1 MNRKRTFTL
10 CRRVFLLFAF
20 ASLVACATP
29 RGDTYVDP
37 NMDFGVI
44 KTVAVMPLSN
54 LTRDNLVSERVR
66 DVLIHSLLAAGAV
79 YVLPPGEVAKAV
91 ARAEIQNPAAPSS
104 AEVVKL
110 GEITKVQA
118 VITGVVR
125 EYGEVRSGTTFAPV
139 VSIGLQMIETET
151 GKTIWTASSTKGG
164 VTLWHRLFGG
174 GGEPMNVI
182 TEKAVHDLVNKLFR

>member
-1 MNRKRTFTL
+1 MKGEKSFISYG
-10 CRRVFLLFAF
+10 RVFILFAF
-20 ASLVACATP
+20 LSLAACATT
-29 RGDTYVDP
+29 RSDTYVDP
-37 NMDFGVI
+37 NMDFGII
-44 KTVAVMPLSN
+44 KTVAVMPLGN

-66 DVLIHSLLAAGAV
+66 DVLIHSLLATGAI

-91 ARAEIQNPAAPSS
+91 VRAEIQNPAAPSS
-104 AEVVKL
+104 AEVVKF

-125 EYGEVRSGTTFAPV
+125 EYGEVRSGATFAPV

-151 GKTIWTASSTKGG
+151 GKTVWTASSTRGG
-164 VTLWHRLFGG
+164 VTVWHRLFGG

-182 TEKAVHDLVNKLFR
+182 TEKAVNDLINKLFK